1 MVDHQPV
8 LSEEVIH
15 YLDCGAGRSYIDCTV
30 GGGGHA
36 KGILERNLPTGK
48 LLGIDWDPIAVR
60 IARERL
66 KAYEG
71 RFTLVRDNFSH
82 IGMIAK
88 KYGFFPVDGILADL
102 GISSFQLEDA
112 DRGFSFM
119 TDGPLDMRM
128 DPQGARKK
136 ASDLVN
142 RLPVRELEK
151 LLREY
156 GEERWARRI
165 SRAIE
170 RYRRKNA
177 ISSTGELRH
186 IVHAAVPGFSRSM
199 RIDPATR
206 TFMALRIAVNRE
218 LDHLSVLLSEAP
230 SLVVPGG
237 RICFISFHSLEDR
250 LVKQHFRLAEKGCTC
265 PPDFPQC
272 VCHGERSLRVL
283 TSKPVV
289 PSPTEISRNPRAR
302 SAKLRVAE
310 RI

>member
-36 KGILERNLPTGK
+36 KGILERNLPAGK
-48 LLGIDWDPIAVR
+48 LLGIDRDPIAIR

-82 IGMIAK
+82 IGTIAK

-128 DPQGARKK
+128 DPQGAKKK

-151 LLREY
+151 LLRGY

-170 RYRRKNA
+170 RHRRKSA

-186 IVHAAVPGFSRSM
+186 IVHAAVPGSSRSM

-250 LVKQHFRLAEKGCTC
+250 LVKQHFRLAQKGCTC

-272 VCHGERSLRVL
+272 VCHGVRSLRVL